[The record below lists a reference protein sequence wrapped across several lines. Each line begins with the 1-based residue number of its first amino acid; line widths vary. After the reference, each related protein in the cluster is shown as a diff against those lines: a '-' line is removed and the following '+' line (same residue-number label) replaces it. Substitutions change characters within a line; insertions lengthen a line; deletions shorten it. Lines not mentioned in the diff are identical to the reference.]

1 MKRLIIGIVA
11 ILIILIGLF
20 FIYKFLILAR
30 SQEKGALQ
38 ITSNI
43 KAQILL
49 NGQYLGEAPL
59 CKCNASDV
67 LPVGEYDLKIVP
79 QDKSVS
85 EFNAKIKIL
94 PNVLTAVDRTFLP
107 GSYASAYIIY
117 LEEQNSEKTGLFIS
131 SLPDNAMVSID
142 SNPSGVTPLTDNTLS
157 PSEHEIEIQKQGFAK
172 KTIRVRTVPGYT
184 LVVNALLGV
193 ESGEEEIPSDTQEA
207 TPTPS
212 SSAEKTAE
220 ILSTPTGFLRVR
232 EDAGTSFKEVT
243 QVKPGEKYTVLEEK
257 NSWVKIQIDDKTS
270 GWVSSQFVTIT
281 NPEQSR

>member
-1 MKRLIIGIVA
+1 MKRFIIGIVA
-11 ILIILIGLF
+11 VLIILIGLF
-20 FIYKFLILAR
+20 LIYKFLILTR

-38 ITSNI
+38 VNSNI

-67 LPVGEYDLKIVP
+67 LPVGEYDLKVVP
-79 QDKSVS
+79 QDKTVD
-85 EFNAKIKIL
+85 EYNVRIKIL

-107 GSYASAYIIY
+107 GSFASAYTIY
-117 LEEQNSEKTGLFIS
+117 LEEQNSDQAELFVS
-131 SLPDNAMVSID
+131 SLPDGAMVSID
-142 SNPSGVTPLTDNTLS
+142 SNPSGVTPLTEKTLP

-184 LVVNALLGV
+184 LVVNAVLGV
-193 ESGEEEIPSDTQEA
+193 ESGEEEILSQTEENTI
-207 TPTPS
+207 TPTPTLGL
-212 SSAEKTAE
+212 EKTAE

-243 QVKPGEKYTVLEEK
+243 QVKPGEKYTVIEEK
-257 NSWVKIQIDDKTS
+257 DSWVKIQVTTTLS
-270 GWVSSQFVTIT
+270 GWVSSQFVRVTS
-281 NPEQSR
+281 PE

>member
-1 MKRLIIGIVA
+1 MKRFVVGTIAV
-11 ILIILIGLF
+11 LIILIGLF
-20 FIYKFLILAR
+20 FIYKFLILTR

-38 ITSNI
+38 VTSNI

-79 QDKSVS
+79 QDKSVN

-107 GSYASAYIIY
+107 GAFASAYIIY
-117 LEEQNSEKTGLFIS
+117 LEEQNTDAAELFVS
-131 SLPDNAMVSID
+131 SLPDGSMVSID
-142 SNPSGVTPLTDNTLS
+142 SNPSGVTPLTEKTLP

-184 LVVNALLGV
+184 LIVNALLGV
-193 ESGEEEIPSDTQEA
+193 ESGEEEILAQTEETEI
-207 TPTPS
+207 TPTPTQGL
-212 SSAEKTAE
+212 EKTAE

-232 EDAGTSFKEVT
+232 EDAGTSFEEVA
-243 QVKPGEKYTVLEEK
+243 QVKPGETYTVIEEK
-257 NSWVKIQIDDKTS
+257 NGWVKIQVNTTLV
-270 GWVSSQFVTIT
+270 GWVSSQFVEIT
-281 NPEQSR
+281 SPE

>member
-1 MKRLIIGIVA
+1 MKRFAIGVVA
-11 ILIILIGLF
+11 VLIILIGLF
-20 FIYKFLILAR
+20 LIYKFLILTR

-67 LPVGEYDLKIVP
+67 LPVGEYDLKVVP
-79 QDKSVS
+79 QDKTVE
-85 EFNAKIKIL
+85 EFNIRIKIL

-107 GSYASAYIIY
+107 GAFASAYLIY
-117 LEEQNSEKTGLFIS
+117 LEEANTDQAELFVS
-131 SLPDNAMVSID
+131 SLPDGSMVSID
-142 SNPSGVTPLTDNTLS
+142 SNPSGVTPLKDNTLS

-193 ESGEEEIPSDTQEA
+193 ESGEEEIPTATETSNVTPIP
-207 TPTPS
+207 TPT
-212 SSAEKTAE
+212 AQKTAK
-220 ILSTPTGFLRVR
+220 ILTTPTGFLRVR
-232 EDAGTSFKEVT
+232 EDAGTSFDEVA
-243 QVKPGEKYTVLEEK
+243 QVKPGETYTVLEEK
-257 NSWVKIQIDDKTS
+257 SGWVKIQVSTTLS
-270 GWVSSQFVTIT
+270 GWVTTQFVEIT
-281 NPEQSR
+281 SPE